1 MASKGVG
8 GGGVSGAGLPKGG
21 MERGLEAESTSFSRY
36 NRGECME
43 RNGKERGGKRNK
55 GKLRREAET
64 RGKGRGGGRVTRKRR
79 VGYEISYACLS
90 VRLKPRAQPAAANLE
105 EELGRETNIS
115 AEKRRRERKRIVR
128 IVG

>member
-8 GGGVSGAGLPKGG
+8 GREASGAGLPKGG

-36 NRGECME
+36 NRREVQGT
-43 RNGKERGGKRNK
+43 KRGGKRNK
-55 GKLRREAET
+55 GRLRREAET
-64 RGKGRGGGRVTRKRR
+64 RERGRRAGEKDGVARKRR
-79 VGYEISYACLS
+79 AGYEISYACLS
-90 VRLKPRAQPAAANLE
+90 VRLKLRAQPAAANLE